1 MNYKDLDIRKKKIL
15 YYIIEEYLLNPEPV
29 GSRTISKNS
38 NLGVSAATIRNEM
51 SDLEDLELL
60 KKSHAS
66 SGRVPSEMGYK
77 LYVEEALTNF
87 RNQFAN
93 SSNTALK
100 VKRSDLNIDV
110 EQLVKSA
117 AEILS
122 SMTNNVVIT
131 SLERP
136 YNIGIYHVEV
146 LKISKYDYILL
157 MVLKNGEVNSSIFNL
172 RNNISNEDLK
182 KVNFLLNHLIK
193 NSLTIEDFENDFL
206 DIINK
211 LNNYFDLLQ
220 NIFRILKLEFTNF
233 GNIKTKIYGLSN
245 IFNLPEYNN
254 LEKVKDFFQFIDKK
268 ENLVK
273 LLDKNIEEH
282 VEVYIGSEIGIPI
295 LNENSLILTNLYLN
309 NYYIGK
315 IGVIGPLRMDYKN
328 TIVTLYNISWKIVN
342 MID

>member
-1 MNYKDLDIRKKKIL
+1 
-15 YYIIEEYLLNPEPV
+15 
-29 GSRTISKNS
+29 
-38 NLGVSAATIRNEM
+38 
-51 SDLEDLELL
+51 
-60 KKSHAS
+60 
-66 SGRVPSEMGYK
+66 MGYK

-182 KVNFLLNHLIK
+182 K
-193 NSLTIEDFENDFL
+193 
-206 DIINK
+206 
-211 LNNYFDLLQ
+211 
-220 NIFRILKLEFTNF
+220 
-233 GNIKTKIYGLSN
+233 
-245 IFNLPEYNN
+245 
-254 LEKVKDFFQFIDKK
+254 
-268 ENLVK
+268 
-273 LLDKNIEEH
+273 
-282 VEVYIGSEIGIPI
+282 
-295 LNENSLILTNLYLN
+295 
-309 NYYIGK
+309 
-315 IGVIGPLRMDYKN
+315 
-328 TIVTLYNISWKIVN
+328 
-342 MID
+342 

>member
-1 MNYKDLDIRKKKIL
+1 MNYKDLDIRKKNIL

>member
-1 MNYKDLDIRKKKIL
+1 
-15 YYIIEEYLLNPEPV
+15 
-29 GSRTISKNS
+29 
-38 NLGVSAATIRNEM
+38 
-51 SDLEDLELL
+51 
-60 KKSHAS
+60 
-66 SGRVPSEMGYK
+66 
-77 LYVEEALTNF
+77 
-87 RNQFAN
+87 
-93 SSNTALK
+93 
-100 VKRSDLNIDV
+100 
-110 EQLVKSA
+110 
-117 AEILS
+117 
-122 SMTNNVVIT
+122 
-131 SLERP
+131 
-136 YNIGIYHVEV
+136 
-146 LKISKYDYILL
+146 
-157 MVLKNGEVNSSIFNL
+157 
-172 RNNISNEDLK
+172 
-182 KVNFLLNHLIK
+182 NHLIK

>member
-1 MNYKDLDIRKKKIL
+1 MNYKDLDIRKKNIL
-15 YYIIEEYLLNPEPV
+15 YYIIEEYLLHPEPV

-66 SGRVPSEMGYK
+66 SGRIPSEMGYK
-77 LYVEEALTNF
+77 LYVEEALTSF
-87 RNQFAN
+87 REQFTN

-110 EQLVKSA
+110 EQLVNSA

-136 YNIGIYHVEV
+136 YSIGIYHVEI
-146 LKISKYDYILL
+146 LKISKYDYVLL

-182 KVNFLLNHLIK
+182 KINFLLNHLIK
-193 NSLTIEDFENDFL
+193 NSLTVEDFEEEFTE
-206 DIINK
+206 IIQK

-220 NIFRILKLEFTNF
+220 NIFRILKIEFTNF
-233 GNIKTKIYGLSN
+233 GNIKTKIYGLTN
-245 IFNLPEYNN
+245 IFNLPEYND
-254 LEKVKDFFQFIDKK
+254 LEKVKNFFQFMDKK
-268 ENLVK
+268 ENIIT
-273 LLDKNIEEH
+273 LLDKTIEEH

-295 LNENSLILTNLYLN
+295 LNENSLILTNLFLN

>member
-1 MNYKDLDIRKKKIL
+1 MNYKDLDIRKKNIL

-146 LKISKYDYILL
+146 LKISKYDYVLL